1 MTTKTTPA
9 KDPSEALLLEIAT
22 KHLHSIEAA
31 LFKAFY
37 GEPKDW
43 HTAGWRDMAAFSCCV
58 LQPLKWAGLLVE
70 TREDSAGKHVCHV
83 FKTPL
88 WRSALK
94 LDTDDM
100 LRPISVQ

>member
-1 MTTKTTPA
+1 
-9 KDPSEALLLEIAT
+9 
-22 KHLHSIEAA
+22 
-31 LFKAFY
+31 
-37 GEPKDW
+37 
-43 HTAGWRDMAAFSCCV
+43 
-58 LQPLKWAGLLVE
+58 VE
-70 TREDSAGKHVCHV
+70 TREHSPGKQLCHI